1 MPGRE
6 LPAISSN
13 MQLADVAAV
22 FARYWPGGTP
32 KREALALVL
41 AQSALETGR
50 WDKMVDWNFGGVKSQ
65 STRIDHTYFWTA
77 ECVAEASGQ
86 DVIRKST
93 DQAPA
98 KLAKDQSKCKPGQ
111 LRISVGPKHPW
122 ARFRAFESAE
132 AGARDYLGF
141 LSTRTK
147 AWEVANTT
155 ADAKAFV
162 AALKK
167 SGYFT
172 GPEDVYFANVSSM
185 QREFLRTLPPTIP
198 AVESIAP
205 QRLALPGVSP
215 NVNAAT
221 LPVARPSVVPSNVTP
236 APIPRSGAR
245 GFSDVLA
252 LALIVG
258 AAYVVATQTNG
269 GFRAAFFA
277 RAR

>member
-50 WDKMVDWNFGGVKSQ
+50 WDKMVDWNFGGVKAQ
-65 STRIDHTYFWTA
+65 AKIDHTYFWTA

-111 LRISVGPKHPW
+111 LRIAVGPRHPW

-172 GPEDVYFANVSSM
+172 GPEDVYFFNVSSM

-198 AVESIAP
+198 DVESIPP

-236 APIPRSGAR
+236 APAPRGPAR

-258 AAYVVATQTNG
+258 AAYVVATQTTG